1 VFSKKGGTAMD
12 ALALATTAVAFLSPY
27 LVKAGEKAAEEVGKK
42 LPEAAAG
49 VWNAIITKF
58 RGNVVAEAA
67 VKDLVEQPGDQLNQ
81 STFVNQLRKA
91 LEAEPEF
98 ATELAHLLEE
108 GKRQSG
114 DTISNTGSGAVATG
128 GGVAA
133 GVGGAAV
140 RGDVQGGIHIGG
152 SEKKG

>member
-1 VFSKKGGTAMD
+1 MEPLT
-12 ALALATTAVAFLSPY
+12 LATTAVAFLAPYLSPY

-42 LPEAAAG
+42 LPEAAAK

-58 RGNVVAEAA
+58 RGNAVAEDA
-67 VKDLVEQPGDQLNQ
+67 VKDLAEKPGDQLNQ
-81 STFVNQLRKA
+81 STFANQLRKA
-91 LEAEPEF
+91 LEAEPAF

-108 GKRQSG
+108 SKRQSG
-114 DTISNTGSGAVATG
+114 GTISNTGSGAVATS

-133 GVGGAAV
+133 GASGVAVG
-140 RGDVQGGIHIGG
+140 GDVQGGINIGG